1 MSQEKLK
8 RRQFLADAL
17 FAGGALGAAALAAR
31 YLGSTPPEPEPR
43 VMGKVAP
50 VDTPTPVSTC
60 APVEPNVD
68 GAVEPN
74 VNRGARPL
82 VPGQVIAP
90 GTPPQ
95 TR

>member
-31 YLGSTPPEPEPR
+31 YLSNTPPEPEPK

-50 VDTPTPVSTC
+50 VITPTPVSTC
-60 APVEPNVD
+60 EPVEPNVD
-68 GAVEPN
+68 G
-74 VNRGARPL
+74 GARPL
-82 VPGQVIAP
+82 APGQVVAP
-90 GTPPQ
+90 QRLVTPPQ
-95 TR
+95 QIR

>member
-31 YLGSTPPEPEPR
+31 YLGNTPPEPEPK

-50 VDTPTPVSTC
+50 VTTPTPEPTGGIC

-68 GAVEPN
+68 G
-74 VNRGARPL
+74 GARPL

-95 TR
+95 QTR